1 MASGKKNYFRHS
13 VNARNDEKIVTL
25 IANHGKEAYFHY
37 MALVEMCAQKAINED
52 MKGDETFIFHRRT
65 VCSELMVTPRRLGG
79 HLLAI
84 QSSHLGDL
92 VATLEKVSVRFP
104 NLVKYLG
111 RYESKIT
118 SNSPNKRKEKEI
130 KEKEIKV
137 IKNKLLEFSQ
147 LSILFKPEDE
157 IQSWLLTGSEA
168 AQKELLEKHSHH
180 VLAEEIKKAYLWQC
194 EKKPR
199 KAGSFLITWMGNKN
213 TAAFNPNQAQA
224 RFKNQSNGITPTPQN
239 PTGNP
244 YTAERIAKGEIA

>member
-13 VNARNDEKIVTL
+13 FNARNDEFVIGL
-25 IANHGKEAYFHY
+25 
-37 MALVEMCAQKAINED
+37 INEFKE
-52 MKGDETFIFHRRT
+52 KGYYMWFALTEVCAEMVNDGHSQPLKINQSRLYRELRCNQRT
-65 VCSELMVTPRRLGG
+65 LNLFLTYCEGRSKVHSRYIEPTYDLEIPS
-79 HLLAI
+79 LLKYV
-84 QSSHLGDL
+84 G
-92 VATLEKVSVRFP
+92 
-104 NLVKYLG
+104 KYL
-111 RYESKIT
+111 E
-118 SNSPNKRKEKEI
+118 NAPNKTKLKEI

-147 LSILFKPEDE
+147 LSILFKPEEE
-157 IQSWLLTGSEA
+157 IQSWLLTGTEA
-168 AQKELLEKHSHH
+168 AQKELLAKHSHH